1 MLDIDKLYY
10 IMDYSGN
17 YYRTNDRND
26 LVVVKNAT
34 EASVFSFV
42 DANKRINIG
51 QKNKFYFM
59 TPVEDTQEEYQ
70 SDEEMRPVSGN
81 LANVIISAAKD
92 VKTTVGSVE
101 KLSPVLEYDLSQV
114 DWKEYLTH
122 FTYVIE
128 ALAGYRESLIKAESD
143 VDLKICDILHY
154 IELCDTSDEEAAQ
167 LVDLL
172 KECREH
178 RRDVK
183 DEIIRLDAFQRTVGT
198 SANAAKAKEAI
209 KSIKGLETRQY
220 TPRKLNELFEN
231 RVVKMPT
238 TGEKPHKEMDL
249 SKVMM
254 FENDIERK
262 ETEDMDLVRRDTAFD
277 GKDNDWMAF
286 AMQQAEFYRNAN
298 QYIVNIKVDIGEI
311 EQEIADLMDEIDSSN
326 CNVTQGYKLFK
337 RLKELRI
344 QRKEKEKELQCLYI
358 LTERFDMSAMA
369 NQCESNAYE
378 LEKLLY
384 PTNTDGECEE
394 TTISDETSDGSIS
407 NQMHCSRLV
416 V

>member
-17 YYRTNDRND
+17 YYRTNDRNE
-26 LVVVKNAT
+26 LVIVKNAN

-42 DANKRINIG
+42 EANKRINIG
-51 QKNKFYFM
+51 HKNKFYLM
-59 TPVEDTQEEYQ
+59 TPVEDVQEEYQ
-70 SDEEMRPVSGN
+70 SDEEEMKPV
-81 LANVIISAAKD
+81 
-92 VKTTVGSVE
+92 
-101 KLSPVLEYDLSQV
+101 PEYDVSRI

-154 IELCDTSDEEAAQ
+154 IELCDTSDEEAAK

-198 SANAAKAKEAI
+198 SANVAKAKEAI
-209 KSIKGLETRQY
+209 KSIKGLETKRY
-220 TPRKLNELFEN
+220 TPRKLSELFEN
-231 RVVKMPT
+231 GVVKMPT

-249 SKVMM
+249 GKGML
-254 FENDIERK
+254 FENGIERK
-262 ETEDMDLVRRDTAFD
+262 ETEDMNLVRRDTAFD

-298 QYIVNIKVDIGEI
+298 QYIINIKVDIEEI
-311 EQEIADLMDEIDSSN
+311 EQEISDLMDEIDSSN

-344 QRKEKEKELQCLYI
+344 RRKEKEKELQCLYI

-369 NQCESNAYE
+369 NECESNAYE

-384 PTNTDGECEE
+384 PASTDGGYEE
-394 TTISDETSDGSIS
+394 ATVSDDASDRSIS
-407 NQMHCSRLV
+407 MAV
-416 V
+416 

>member
-1 MLDIDKLYY
+1 MKSTI
-10 IMDYSGN
+10 
-17 YYRTNDRND
+17 
-26 LVVVKNAT
+26 
-34 EASVFSFV
+34 E
-42 DANKRINIG
+42 
-51 QKNKFYFM
+51 
-59 TPVEDTQEEYQ
+59 
-70 SDEEMRPVSGN
+70 
-81 LANVIISAAKD
+81 
-92 VKTTVGSVE
+92 SVE
-101 KLSPVLEYDLSQV
+101 KLSPVLEYDLSQI

-154 IELCDTSDEEAAQ
+154 IELCDTSDEEAAK

-198 SANAAKAKEAI
+198 SANVAKAKEAI
-209 KSIKGLETRQY
+209 KSIKGLETRRY
-220 TPRKLNELFEN
+220 TPRKLSELFEN

-238 TGEKPHKEMDL
+238 TGEKPHKEMDF
-249 SKVMM
+249 SKGML
-254 FENDIERK
+254 FENGSERK

-286 AMQQAEFYRNAN
+286 AMQQAEFYRSAN
-298 QYIVNIKVDIGEI
+298 QYIVNIKVDIE
-311 EQEIADLMDEIDSSN
+311 ETQQEIADLMDEIDSSN

-344 QRKEKEKELQCLYI
+344 QRKEKEKELHCLYI
-358 LTERFDMSAMA
+358 LTEHFDMSAMA
-369 NQCESNAYE
+369 NECESNAYE
-378 LEKLLY
+378 LERLLY
-384 PTNTDGECEE
+384 PEE
-394 TTISDETSDGSIS
+394 TVDECDETQISEGDTDAETISKA
-407 NQMHCSRLV
+407 V
-416 V
+416 

>member
-26 LVVVKNAT
+26 LVIVKNAN
-34 EASVFSFV
+34 EASVFSFIE
-42 DANKRINIG
+42 ANRRINIG
-51 QKNKFYFM
+51 HKNKFYLM
-59 TPVEDTQEEYQ
+59 TPVEDVQEEYQ
-70 SDEEMRPVSGN
+70 SEEEMKPMSGN
-81 LANVIISAAKD
+81 LANVIISVANE
-92 VKTTVGSVE
+92 VKSTVEAVE
-101 KLSPVLEYDLSQV
+101 KLSPVLEYDLSQI

-154 IELCDTSDEEAAQ
+154 IELCDTSDEEAAK

-198 SANAAKAKEAI
+198 SANVAKAKEAI
-209 KSIKGLETRQY
+209 KSIKGLETRRY
-220 TPRKLNELFEN
+220 TPRKLSELFEN

-238 TGEKPHKEMDL
+238 SGEKPHKEMDL
-249 SKVMM
+249 GKGML
-254 FENDIERK
+254 FENGSERK

-277 GKDNDWMAF
+277 GKNNDWMAF

-298 QYIVNIKVDIGEI
+298 QYIVNIKVDIEEI

-344 QRKEKEKELQCLYI
+344 QRKEREKELQCLYI

-369 NQCESNAYE
+369 NECESNVYE
-378 LEKLLY
+378 LERLLY
-384 PTNTDGECEE
+384 PEETDGECDK
-394 TTISDETSDGSIS
+394 TQISEGDTGTEIIS
-407 NQMHCSRLV
+407 KAV
-416 V
+416 

>member
-17 YYRTNDRND
+17 YYRTNERND
-26 LVVVKNAT
+26 LVVVKNAN
-34 EASVFSFV
+34 EASVFSFIE
-42 DANKRINIG
+42 ANKRINIG
-51 QKNKFYFM
+51 HKNKFYFM
-59 TPVEDTQEEYQ
+59 TPAEDIQEEWQ
-70 SDEEMRPVSGN
+70 NDEEEMKSVSGN
-81 LANVIISAAKD
+81 LANIIES
-92 VKTTVGSVE
+92 VKTVE
-101 KLSPVLEYDLSQV
+101 PVLEYDISRI

-154 IELCDTSDEEAAQ
+154 IELCDTSDEEAAK

-198 SANAAKAKEAI
+198 SANVAKAKEAI
-209 KSIKGLETRQY
+209 KSIKGLETRRY
-220 TPRKLNELFEN
+220 TPRKLSELFEN

-238 TGEKPHKEMDL
+238 TGEKLHKETDL
-249 SKVMM
+249 GKSML
-254 FENDIERK
+254 FENGIERK

-286 AMQQAEFYRNAN
+286 AMQQAEFYRSAN
-298 QYIVNIKVDIGEI
+298 QYIINIKVDIEEI
-311 EQEIADLMDEIDSSN
+311 EQEITDLMDEIDSSN

-358 LTERFDMSAMA
+358 LTERFDMNAMV
-369 NQCESNAYE
+369 NECENNAYE
-378 LEKLLY
+378 LERLLY
-384 PTNTDGECEE
+384 PEE
-394 TTISDETSDGSIS
+394 TVDECGETQISESDANAGIIS
-407 NQMHCSRLV
+407 KAV
-416 V
+416 